1 MFRVLP
7 VAAAALVAAAVAG
20 ASDDAAEEAAVAAV
34 GADEE
39 GATATAEAVDEVDGL
54 DFGEDELHAATLS
67 AITIALATTTARR
80 PERTPNG
87 PTATP
92 SIV

>member
-7 VAAAALVAAAVAG
+7 VAAAALVAAALASVVDG
-20 ASDDAAEEAAVAAV
+20 ALEEAAVAGV

-39 GATATAEAVDEVDGL
+39 GVTATTEAVDEVDGL

-67 AITIALATTTARR
+67 AVTIALATTTARR